1 MTPFVHDG
9 GPTQEALF
17 AFVAGRLHP
26 EAAGWIGSHVEGCA
40 RCQEAMARIDAVR
53 DALEPPPEPPFM
65 RQADLAAVRKRLEHH
80 PWPWSRM
87 AWGTL
92 MGMAAGLVL
101 VLGLRWHQHHG
112 DMRGEVARIESGGLG
127 CTILSRQGDAELL
140 LGDDHQVAQAKLAL
154 PIGGALAVAPESRTI
169 LRWGGA
175 RVAVEGGPSGARVQL
190 VTSRTQT
197 RELKLERG
205 RVVLDVDPLAVG
217 AELAVLTPE
226 ARVTVH
232 GTRFLVESSAAGT
245 TVAVDRGRVRVGRR
259 AQTIEVVA
267 GQRLAPGTPGVTT
280 LLPEDTARL
289 EALEPSWIEGPSESL
304 DVLSDVPG
312 ALVDVDGV
320 ARGRAPLSIALQPGI
335 HLVRVRAEGRLPV
348 EERVEVV
355 AGTPTLFHAELPE
368 PAAVVD
374 EPAEPVELPPR
385 ATGHTTH
392 APKSNVPNAREVL
405 AKARAEVLAGSYEQ
419 AIERL
424 DELQLLKA
432 APVQQARAALLEAQ
446 AERLMRRPERAVPL
460 YEMVAR
466 GDGPEAEQAQ
476 FMLGQTLGRDLR
488 DPARA
493 AAAFAESQ
501 RRFSKGIFAE
511 EAAFRRGE
519 ALLHAGDTRAGL
531 EALERYLRQFPSAAH
546 ADDAHLYVAEARR
559 DRLGDCAGAVP
570 HLKAVGDGRG
580 PRAESAL
587 IGAARCLAKIGRG
600 DEARGVW
607 KRYLDGQP
615 HGRYA
620 DEARAALATA
630 KSGQ

>member
-1 MTPFVHDG
+1 
-9 GPTQEALF
+9 
-17 AFVAGRLHP
+17 
-26 EAAGWIGSHVEGCA
+26 
-40 RCQEAMARIDAVR
+40 
-53 DALEPPPEPPFM
+53 
-65 RQADLAAVRKRLEHH
+65 
-80 PWPWSRM
+80 
-87 AWGTL
+87 
-92 MGMAAGLVL
+92 
-101 VLGLRWHQHHG
+101 
-112 DMRGEVARIESGGLG
+112 
-127 CTILSRQGDAELL
+127 LSRQGDAELL

-154 PIGGALAVAPESRTI
+154 PVGGALTVAPESRAL

-175 RVAVEGGPSGARVQL
+175 RVAVEGGTTGARVQL
-190 VTSRTQT
+190 LTSRSQA
-197 RELKLERG
+197 RELRLERG

-226 ARVTVH
+226 SRVTVH
-232 GTRFLVESSAAGT
+232 GTRFLVEASAVGT

-259 AQTIEVVA
+259 AQSIDVAA
-267 GQRLAPGTPGVTT
+267 GQRLAPGALGVAP
-280 LLPEDTARL
+280 LLPEDTGRL
-289 EALEPSWIEGPSESL
+289 EALESSWIEGQSESL

-320 ARGRAPLSIALQPGI
+320 ARGRAPLSIALAPGI
-335 HLVRVRAEGRLPV
+335 HVVRVRAAGRLPV
-348 EERVEVV
+348 EERVDVV

-374 EPAEPVELPPR
+374 EPAEPVRPPGPHASR
-385 ATGHTTH
+385 
-392 APKSNVPNAREVL
+392 APKTTAPNAREEL
-405 AKARAEVLAGSYEQ
+405 AKARAEVLAGAYER

-424 DELQLLKA
+424 DELQLTRP

-446 AERLMRRPERAVPL
+446 AERLMRRPERALPL

-501 RRFSKGIFAE
+501 RRFAHGIFAE

-531 EALERYLRQFPSAAH
+531 EALERYLRQFPAAAH

-559 DRLGDCAGAVP
+559 DQLGDCAGALP
-570 HLKAVGDGRG
+570 HLRAVADGRG
-580 PRAESAL
+580 PRAEVAL
-587 IGAARCLAKIGRG
+587 IGAARCLARIGRG
-600 DEARGVW
+600 DEARTVW
-607 KRYLDGQP
+607 RRYLDAQP

-620 DEARAALATA
+620 DEARVAVGTA
-630 KSGQ
+630 KAGP

>member
-1 MTPFVHDG
+1 VTPFVHDG

-26 EAAGWIGSHVEGCA
+26 EAAGWIGSHVESCA
-40 RCQEAMARIDAVR
+40 RCQEIMARIDAVR
-53 DALEPPPEPPFM
+53 DALEPPPEPRFM
-65 RQADLAAVRKRLEHH
+65 RQADLAAVRKRLEHQ

-92 MGMAAGLVL
+92 LGMAAGLVL
-101 VLGLRWHQHHG
+101 VLGLRIHQHRLNG
-112 DMRGEVARIESGGLG
+112 RTELARAESGGVG
-127 CTILSRQGDAELL
+127 CTIVSRQGDAELL

-154 PIGGALAVAPESRTI
+154 PVGGALAVAPESRAL

-175 RVAVEGGPSGARVQL
+175 RVAVEGGTTGARVQL
-190 VTSRTQT
+190 TASRSQA
-197 RELKLERG
+197 RELRLERG

-259 AQTIEVVA
+259 TQSIEVTA
-267 GQRLAPGTPGVTT
+267 GQRLGPGTLAVTG

-289 EALEPSWIEGPSESL
+289 EALEPTWIEGPSESL

-320 ARGRAPLSIALQPGI
+320 AYGRAPLSIALAPGV
-335 HLVRVRAEGRLPV
+335 HLVRVRAAGRLPV

-374 EPAEPVELPPR
+374 EPAEPAEPAR
-385 ATGHTTH
+385 AAGHATH
-392 APKSNVPNAREVL
+392 APKPSGPNAREVL
-405 AKARAEVLAGSYEQ
+405 AKARADVLAGSYER

-424 DELQLLKA
+424 DELQLVGV

-446 AERLMRRPERAVPL
+446 AERLLRRPERALPL

-559 DRLGDCAGAVP
+559 DRLGDCAGALP
-570 HLKAVGDGRG
+570 HLKAVADGRG

-587 IGAARCLAKIGRG
+587 IGAARCLGKIGRG
-600 DEARGVW
+600 DEARSVW
-607 KRYLDGQP
+607 KRYLDAQP

-620 DEARAALATA
+620 DEARAAVGTA

>member
-1 MTPFVHDG
+1 MSTFVHDG

-26 EAAGWIGSHVEGCA
+26 EAAGWIGSHVETCA
-40 RCQEAMARIDAVR
+40 RCQETMGRIDAVR
-53 DALEPPPEPPFM
+53 EALEPPPEPPFM
-65 RQADLAAVRKRLEHH
+65 RQADLAAVRKRLEHQS
-80 PWPWSRM
+80 WPWRRM

-92 MGMAAGLVL
+92 VGMAAGVALV
-101 VLGLRWHQHHG
+101 VGLGIRQH
-112 DMRGEVARIESGGLG
+112 RLYEKKAIARAKPGIG
-127 CTILSRQGDAELL
+127 CTIVSRQGDAELD

-154 PIGGALAVAPESRTI
+154 PVGGTLAVAPESRAL

-175 RVAVEGGPSGARVQL
+175 RVAVEGGATGARVQL
-190 VTSRTQT
+190 QTSHADE

-205 RVVLDVDPLAVG
+205 RVVLDVDPLTVG
-217 AELAVLTPE
+217 AELAVVTPE

-245 TVAVDRGRVRVGRR
+245 TVAVDRGRVRVARR
-259 AQTIEVVA
+259 THDGVDVAA
-267 GQRLAPGTPGVTT
+267 GQRLAPGILGVTP
-280 LLPEDTARL
+280 LLPEDTSRL
-289 EALEPSWIEGPSESL
+289 EALEPSLGEGPTESL

-320 ARGRAPLSIALQPGI
+320 ARGKAPLSIALSPGV
-335 HLVRVRAEGRLPV
+335 HVVRVRAAGRLPV
-348 EERVEVV
+348 EERVDVV
-355 AGTPTLFHAELPE
+355 PGTPTLFHAELPE

-374 EPAEPVELPPR
+374 EPAEPVAHDRP
-385 ATGHTTH
+385 ATH
-392 APKSNVPNAREVL
+392 AQKSTVPNAREVL
-405 AKARAEVLAGSYEQ
+405 AKARAEVLAGAYER

-424 DELQLLKA
+424 DELQLLHVA

-446 AERLMRRPERAVPL
+446 AERLLRRPERALPL
-460 YEMVAR
+460 YEIVAR

-476 FMLGQTLGRDLR
+476 FLLGQTLGRDLR

-501 RRFSKGIFAE
+501 RRFAHGIFAE

-531 EALERYLRQFPSAAH
+531 EALERYLRQFPSAVH
-546 ADDAHLYVAEARR
+546 ADDAHLYIAEARR
-559 DRLGDCAGAVP
+559 DRLGDCAGALP
-570 HLKAVGDGRG
+570 HLKAVASGRG
-580 PRAESAL
+580 PRAEVAL
-587 IGAARCLAKIGRG
+587 IGAARCLGKIGRG
-600 DEARGVW
+600 DEARTTW
-607 KRYLDGQP
+607 KQYLDAQP

-620 DEARAALATA
+620 DEARAALGSA
-630 KSGQ
+630 KLGP